1 MFFKSSKFLNTV
13 KNGDKDFASAML
25 RKDKTL
31 INARSF
37 AGDKKA
43 IHIAAMNCDAAM
55 IALLLDHGA
64 DPNEKMEVFPYYASI
79 SALLN
84 THGSVEDKAQC
95 LKILIGKSAIFD
107 IAPDSKD
114 NIYKQITKSKGY
126 ALLPILIELGL
137 DIKNQNFL
145 NELLVQKV
153 DSKIIFFCLEKG
165 MPFNDPSRTSLD
177 GVIVYPIHLAA
188 QFGRLDILKALL
200 DRGVSPNVYSRSP
213 ISGNLSDDTPVTRS
227 LKEHT
232 GESLKLLLEHKG
244 SLKDALSELRRLRQ
258 RHEYLSLDRTDFYYP
273 HAQVIEALIP
283 EPKPTPPPP
292 PIKPPT
298 QYKKEAP
305 RITLTPPV
313 SKPEPPKPQMPE
325 PQMPAPWT
333 KIDSDSVASFQP
345 MPALKRNITHI
356 FNFATRERT
365 TISQN
370 LQTNAES
377 TEITHFSHIEEKVII
392 EAVDQFEQLGGT
404 VDRAELLQKKP
415 KLKIELKA

>member
-13 KNGDKDFASAML
+13 KNRDKDFASAML

-43 IHIAAMNCDAAM
+43 IHIAAINCDADM
-55 IALLLDHGA
+55 ITLLLDHGA
-64 DPNEKMEVFPYYASI
+64 DPNEKMEAFPYHASI

-84 THGSVEDKAQC
+84 THFSVEDKAKC
-95 LKILIGKSAIFD
+95 LKILIGKGAIFD

-114 NIYKQITKSKGY
+114 NIYKQITKSKSY
-126 ALLPILIELGL
+126 DLLPALIELGL
-137 DIKNQNFL
+137 DIKNQNLL
-145 NELLVQKV
+145 NELLVQNV
-153 DSKIIFFCLEKG
+153 DSKIIFSCLEKG
-165 MPFNDPSRTSLD
+165 MPFNNPSRTSLD

-200 DRGVSPNVYSRSP
+200 DRGANPNAYSKSP
-213 ISGNLSDDTPVTRS
+213 ISGDLSNDTPVTRS

-232 GESLKLLLEHKG
+232 GESLKLLLERKG
-244 SLKDALSELRRLRQ
+244 SLKDALSQLRRVRQ
-258 RHEYLSLDRTDFYYP
+258 KYEYRSLHRNDFYYP

-283 EPKPTPPPP
+283 EPQPTPPPP
-292 PIKPPT
+292 PASISELPRY
-298 QYKKEAP
+298 YKE
-305 RITLTPPV
+305 V
-313 SKPEPPKPQMPE
+313 SKINTTPLVSKAEPPKPQMPE
-325 PQMPAPWT
+325 PWT
-333 KIDSDSVASFQP
+333 KIDSDSIASFQP

-377 TEITHFSHIEEKVII
+377 TEITHFSHIEENVII
-392 EAVDQFEQLGGT
+392 EAADQFEQLGGT
-404 VDRAELLQKKP
+404 LDRAELLQKKRQ
-415 KLKIELKA
+415 LKIELKA